1 MSATQTQPAD
11 TVRNGRGPVRFV
23 DTSLRD
29 GNQSLW
35 GAIGLTTGMVEALGQ
50 AIDRAGYHALDFTS
64 STNLSMGVKF
74 HQENPWER
82 ISRMRAVTPDTQLS
96 AITPGMR
103 FMSWEKSPETV
114 MRMALRL
121 MARHGVRRLQ
131 VADPMNDAD
140 AVERVSRWAKEEGI
154 NHVVAALTFTDSPV
168 HTDDSYTENLDR
180 FVADGNIDAVYLKD
194 PGGLLTVER
203 TRSLIPKLRAGAG
216 DTTLELHSHCTTGT
230 ASELYVVAAELGVDV
245 LHTGLGPL
253 SNGTAQPS
261 IEQLVK
267 NLDAVGIDYALD
279 LDAVKE
285 AAEILREIA
294 SSQGLEPGRP
304 TEFDLSPHQHQVP
317 GGMMSTLKR
326 QLDEIK
332 MVDALPE
339 VIDEVKAVRREIG
352 YPIMV
357 TPFSQFVGSQS
368 LLNVMA
374 VRNGQERYSRIPDEV
389 MHFVLGHYGTPAGA
403 IAPEVAA
410 KVEASSRAA
419 QLSAEPTPVTVDE
432 LQAEY
437 AERLGRSM
445 DEEELLLRVVLPSEQ
460 VEAMRAA
467 GPAPTWSPGGVDA
480 PVTNPAQFI
489 KAVQDLPGWRHLAVH
504 KNGQRVELQRTSE
517 PPTGAPQ

>member
-1 MSATQTQPAD
+1 MNTPQTQTSD
-11 TVRNGRGPVRFV
+11 TARSGRGPVRFV

-35 GAIGLTTGMVEALGQ
+35 GATGLTTGMVEAVGR

-82 ISRMRAVTPDTQLS
+82 ISRMRAVTPNTQLS

-114 MRMALRL
+114 MRMALRQ
-121 MARHGVRRLQ
+121 MARHGLRRLQ
-131 VADPMNDAD
+131 VADPMNDAE

-154 NHVVAALTFTDSPV
+154 DYVVAALTFTDSPV
-168 HTDDSYTENLDR
+168 HTDDSYTHNLDR
-180 FVADGNIDAVYLKD
+180 FVAAGNIDAVYLKD

-216 DTTLELHSHCTTGT
+216 DMSLELHSHCTTGT
-230 ASELYVVAAELGVDV
+230 ASELYVVAAQLGVDV

-267 NLDAVGIDYALD
+267 NLDAVGIAYD
-279 LDAVKE
+279 LDFDAAQE
-285 AAEILREIA
+285 AADILWEIA
-294 SSQGLEPGRP
+294 RSQGLEPGRP

-326 QLDEIK
+326 QLSEIG
-332 MVDALPE
+332 MADTLPE
-339 VIDEVKAVRREIG
+339 VIEEVKAVRREIG

-389 MHFVLGHYGTPAGA
+389 MHFVLGHYGTPAG
-403 IAPEVAA
+403 EVAPQVMA
-410 KVEASSRAA
+410 KVEASPRAA
-419 QLSAEPTPVTVDE
+419 ELEAEPTPVTVEE

-437 AERLGRSM
+437 ARRVGRSLE
-445 DEEELLLRVVLPSEQ
+445 EEELLLRVVLPTEQ
-460 VEAMRAA
+460 IEAMHAA
-467 GPAPTWSPGGVDA
+467 GPAPAWAPGRA
-480 PVTNPAQFI
+480 NTPVTNPAQFI
-489 KAVQDLPGWRHLAVH
+489 SAVHALPGWKHLSVH
-504 KNGQRVELQRTSE
+504 KNGQRMELQRTNE
-517 PPTGAPQ
+517 PTTGATR